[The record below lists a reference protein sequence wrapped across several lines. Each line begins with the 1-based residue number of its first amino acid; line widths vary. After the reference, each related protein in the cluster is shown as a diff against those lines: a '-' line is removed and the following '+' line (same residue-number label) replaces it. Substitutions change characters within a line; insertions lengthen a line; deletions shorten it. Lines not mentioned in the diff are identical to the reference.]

1 MQIPTKNLNDNKSAS
16 PNFVRFNQE
25 SSNAN
30 SLVINTSDA
39 TKGKSD
45 ESLRIEQI
53 GTDQTSNVEDEET
66 DDDNIPLNK
75 LYKCR
80 HITITK
86 H

>member
-1 MQIPTKNLNDNKSAS
+1 M
-16 PNFVRFNQE
+16 
-25 SSNAN
+25 
-30 SLVINTSDA
+30 INTSDA

-53 GTDQTSNVEDEET
+53 GTDQTSNVEAEET

-75 LYKCR
+75 LYKCC